1 MIENELMYERKK
13 GFFTTK
19 NDQIFTRYSDDNAPS
34 LVCFMLAFFKKK
46 MFSSPASKKAAG
58 IANIE
63 VAERR
68 LMLVE
73 EVLLVKLFLNFL
85 WRILVVR

>member
-1 MIENELMYERKK
+1 MTRDLLGTLMILL
-13 GFFTTK
+13 
-19 NDQIFTRYSDDNAPS
+19 QCWCVLCWP
-34 LVCFMLAFFKKK
+34 LFKK
-46 MFSSPASKKAAG
+46 MSSSPASKKAAG

-85 WRILVVR
+85 WRILVGR

>member
-1 MIENELMYERKK
+1 
-13 GFFTTK
+13 
-19 NDQIFTRYSDDNAPS
+19 
-34 LVCFMLAFFKKK
+34 

-58 IANIE
+58 VANIE

-68 LMLVE
+68 LLVE

>member
-1 MIENELMYERKK
+1 MNWCMKEKK

-34 LVCFMLAFFKKK
+34 LVCFMLAFFKK

>member
-1 MIENELMYERKK
+1 
-13 GFFTTK
+13 
-19 NDQIFTRYSDDNAPS
+19 
-34 LVCFMLAFFKKK
+34 MLAFFKK

>member
-1 MIENELMYERKK
+1 MFYVGL
-13 GFFTTK
+13 F
-19 NDQIFTRYSDDNAPS
+19 
-34 LVCFMLAFFKKK
+34 LKK